1 MKPETP
7 CREFVRGGGFWCLA
21 GMIRPRRASP
31 ASFPGIL
38 TMDISRL
45 EQRVLH
51 LLAQGGRIEIEK
63 SRKRIAEVVCLTR
76 DGWRYPGV
84 DIELFRKLRRKKAV
98 SSSAGGPYRITRR
111 GLELVRSQL
120 DNR

>member
-1 MKPETP
+1 MSPREAGLAGQVF
-7 CREFVRGGGFWCLA
+7 REFSQWTYRVWNNAFFTCSHKAGGSKSK
-21 GMIRPRRASP
+21 R
-31 ASFPGIL
+31 
-38 TMDISRL
+38 
-45 EQRVLH
+45 
-51 LLAQGGRIEIEK
+51 

-84 DIELFRKLRRKKAV
+84 DLELFRKLRRKKAV

>member
-1 MKPETP
+1 
-7 CREFVRGGGFWCLA
+7 
-21 GMIRPRRASP
+21 
-31 ASFPGIL
+31 
-38 TMDISRL
+38 MDISRI
-45 EQRVLH
+45 EQRILH

-63 SRKRIAEVVCLTR
+63 DERNKIASIQCLTR

-84 DIELFRKLRRKKAV
+84 DLDLFRKLKRKRAV

-111 GLELVRSQL
+111 GLELVRAEL